1 MRAGHGQGDHLPD
14 GRRQEP
20 GGGGGEVL
28 LPGGALVHRRCG
40 DRDWRREV
48 ERTDIYFKF
57 RWLFCLSAR
66 RGRREHTLIPLF
78 NTATFTLDSLGFHKV
93 GNPDPVIGAV
103 TLHCYIPPPRSARVW
118 LPTRTAVS
126 DSMTVPTCLYSAFG
140 QRVKEGG
147 REMGK
152 EGPTITDLRAV
163 GAGAVVGSPSNA

>member
-1 MRAGHGQGDHLPD
+1 MD
-14 GRRQEP
+14 GGSSLVAEEEKYFYP
-20 GGGGGEVL
+20 GELSYIEGAERGIGGE
-28 LPGGALVHRRCG
+28 R
-40 DRDWRREV
+40 WRGLML
-48 ERTDIYFKF
+48 ISSFAGF
-57 RWLFCLSAR
+57 FLGNAR

-126 DSMTVPTCLYSAFG
+126 DAMTVPTCLYSAFG

-152 EGPTITDLRAV
+152 EGPIITDLRPV
-163 GAGAVVGSPSNA
+163 GAGAVVGSPSNQA